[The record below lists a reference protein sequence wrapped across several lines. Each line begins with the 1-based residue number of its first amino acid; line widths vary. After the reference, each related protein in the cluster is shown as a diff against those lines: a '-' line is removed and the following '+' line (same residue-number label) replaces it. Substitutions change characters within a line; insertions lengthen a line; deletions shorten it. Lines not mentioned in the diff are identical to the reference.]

1 MEENE
6 NPKQKLIENINIQNK
21 IRNNLISGEQIIPKA
36 FEEKLCCC
44 CINYDLT
51 VSEYKSFNSLK
62 KKVIP
67 SYNAQNEE
75 HEKTLKELFN
85 KTKELLNN
93 DNNISSTEITE
104 ITTKESS
111 NEDENEKIWRK
122 IGFQTKEPR
131 NDFRGG
137 GIYSL
142 DLMIYF
148 IKNFEKD
155 YLNIINEDYFTFAL
169 TCIRVSY
176 LIRTYL
182 YLLTS
187 EEIRI
192 NSKFQRGIFANRKQ
206 LKYFCYFLIDN
217 DNLLN
222 DICCTSIISI
232 FQKFKEQK
240 TGQKEKNYLI
250 IEPIIQNSVQC
261 LQNSLNDARLNDN
274 FISHL
279 KESYRQN
286 FLRNLE

>member
-6 NPKQKLIENINIQNK
+6 NPKEKLIENINIQNK
-21 IRNNLISGEQIIPKA
+21 IRNNLISGDQIIPKA

-67 SYNAQNEE
+67 SYNPQNEE

-93 DNNISSTEITE
+93 DNNISSSEITE
-104 ITTKESS
+104 ITTKENS

-142 DLMIYF
+142 DLMMYF

-155 YLNIINEDYFTFAL
+155 YFNIINEDYFTFAL

-232 FQKFKEQK
+232 FQKFKEKK

-286 FLRNLE
+286 FLRTLD

>member
-6 NPKQKLIENINIQNK
+6 GAKEKLIENINVQSQV
-21 IRNNLISGEQIIPKA
+21 RNNLISGEQIIPKS

-44 CINYDLT
+44 CVNYDLT
-51 VSEYKSFNSLK
+51 VAEFKSFNLLK

-67 SYNAQNEE
+67 SYNHQKKKK
-75 HEKTLKELFN
+75 EKTLQELFN

-93 DNNISSTEITE
+93 DNNISSEIAE
-104 ITTKESS
+104 ITTKES
-111 NEDENEKIWRK
+111 NNDDESEKIWRK

-131 NDFRGG
+131 TDFRAG

-142 DLMIYF
+142 DLMMYF
-148 IKNFEKD
+148 IKNYEKD
-155 YLNIINEDYFTFAL
+155 YINILNEDYFTFAL

-176 LIRTYL
+176 LVRTYL
-182 YLLTS
+182 YLLTN

-192 NSKFQRGIFANRKQ
+192 NSKFQRGILSNRKQ

-222 DICCTSIISI
+222 DICCTSLINIY
-232 FQKFKEQK
+232 QKFKEQK

-261 LQNSLNDARLNDN
+261 LQNSLNDSRLNDD

-286 FLRNLE
+286 FLNNLT

>member
-1 MEENE
+1 MEEND
-6 NPKQKLIENINIQNK
+6 NAKDRLIANARINLK
-21 IRNNLISGEQIIPKA
+21 SEEQILPKGT
-36 FEEKLCCC
+36 EENLLCC
-44 CINYDLT
+44 CINYDVT
-51 VSEYKSFNSLK
+51 VSEYKSFNDLK
-62 KKVIP
+62 KKVII
-67 SYNAQNEE
+67 SYSNQNPE
-75 HEKTLKELFN
+75 HEKSLQDLFN

-93 DNNISSTEITE
+93 DNLSESTQ
-104 ITTKESS
+104 ITTKE
-111 NEDENEKIWRK
+111 NNDENEKIWRK

-232 FQKFKEQK
+232 FQKFKERK
-240 TGQKEKNYLI
+240 TGQKENNYLI

-286 FLRNLE
+286 FLRNLK

>member
-6 NPKQKLIENINIQNK
+6 NPKEKLIENINIQNK

-44 CINYDLT
+44 CLNYDLT

-67 SYNAQNEE
+67 SYNPQNEE

-93 DNNISSTEITE
+93 DNNISSSEITE

-232 FQKFKEQK
+232 FQKFKEKK

-286 FLRNLE
+286 FLRTLD

>member
-6 NPKQKLIENINIQNK
+6 GAKEKLIENINVQSQV
-21 IRNNLISGEQIIPKA
+21 RNNLISGEQIIPKS

-44 CINYDLT
+44 CLNYDLT
-51 VSEYKSFNSLK
+51 VSEFKPFNLLK

-67 SYNAQNEE
+67 SYNPQNEE
-75 HEKTLKELFN
+75 HEKTLQELFK

-93 DNNISSTEITE
+93 DNNISSEITE
-104 ITTKESS
+104 ITTKES
-111 NEDENEKIWRK
+111 NNDDESEKIWRK

-131 NDFRGG
+131 TDFRAG

-142 DLMIYF
+142 DLMMYF
-148 IKNFEKD
+148 IKNYEKD
-155 YLNIINEDYFTFAL
+155 YINILNEDYFTFAL

-176 LIRTYL
+176 LVRTYL
-182 YLLTS
+182 YLLTN

-192 NSKFQRGIFANRKQ
+192 NSKFQRGILANRKQ

-222 DICCTSIISI
+222 DICCTSLINIY
-232 FQKFKEQK
+232 QKFKEKK

-261 LQNSLNDARLNDN
+261 LQNSLNNSRLNDD

-286 FLRNLE
+286 FLNNLT

>member
-1 MEENE
+1 M
-6 NPKQKLIENINIQNK
+6 QNK
-21 IRNNLISGEQIIPKA
+21 RKKKKEKINVQSQVRNNLISGEQIIPKS

-44 CINYDLT
+44 CLNYDLT
-51 VSEYKSFNSLK
+51 VSEFKSFNLLK

-67 SYNAQNEE
+67 SYNPQNEE
-75 HEKTLKELFN
+75 HEKTLQELFN

-93 DNNISSTEITE
+93 DNNISSEITE
-104 ITTKESS
+104 ITTKES
-111 NEDENEKIWRK
+111 NNDDESEKIWRK

-131 NDFRGG
+131 TDFRAG

-142 DLMIYF
+142 DLMMYF
-148 IKNFEKD
+148 IKNYEKD
-155 YLNIINEDYFTFAL
+155 YINILNEDYFTFAL

-176 LIRTYL
+176 LVRTYL
-182 YLLTS
+182 YLLTN

-192 NSKFQRGIFANRKQ
+192 NSKFQRGILANRKQ

-222 DICCTSIISI
+222 DICCTSLINIY
-232 FQKFKEQK
+232 QKFKEHKK

-261 LQNSLNDARLNDN
+261 LQNSLNDSRLNDD

-286 FLRNLE
+286 FLNNLT

>member
-6 NPKQKLIENINIQNK
+6 NPKEKLIENINIQNK

-232 FQKFKEQK
+232 FQKFKEKK

-286 FLRNLE
+286 FLRTLD

>member
-6 NPKQKLIENINIQNK
+6 NPKEKLIENINIQNK

-93 DNNISSTEITE
+93 DNNISSSEITE
-104 ITTKESS
+104 ITIKESS

-232 FQKFKEQK
+232 FQKFKERK

-286 FLRNLE
+286 FLRTLD